1 MRYVYGELC
10 KNRESFADRI
20 YTSEDTFAV
29 ADGMGTGPGGRL
41 AAEKAISL
49 VDRSRP
55 FKSLDEIRGFFEEA
69 NREIMKEIA
78 RLGDR
83 HVAGTTLSLLSFT
96 DDTFLVGHVGDSR
109 IYLFRNGKLK
119 LLTQD
124 QITYRNGKK
133 YVKALGIEWRP
144 EVYTL
149 EDTFREGDVFLL
161 VSDGVV
167 DSLSDPEIESLL
179 CPDIE
184 RSAERI
190 LSLYRENCPEED
202 LSFIIVGVD

>member
-1 MRYVYGELC
+1 MRYAYGELC
-10 KNRESFADRI
+10 RDRETCADRI

-41 AAEKAISL
+41 AAEKAIYL
-49 VDRSRP
+49 VDKRRP
-55 FKSLDEIRGFFEEA
+55 FASLDEIREFFEEA

-78 RLGDR
+78 RLGDK
-83 HVAGTTLSLLSFT
+83 HAAGTTLSLLCFT
-96 DDTFLVGHVGDSR
+96 DNSFLIGHVGDSR
-109 IYLFRNGKLK
+109 IYLFREGKLK

-124 QITYRNGKK
+124 QISYRGGKK
-133 YVKALGIEWRP
+133 YVRALGIEWKL

-149 EDTFREGDVFLL
+149 EDTFQEGDVFLL

-167 DSLSDPEIESLL
+167 DNLSDSEIESILDK
-179 CPDIE
+179 DIDL
-184 RSAERI
+184 SARRI
-190 LSLYRENCPEED
+190 LNLYRESCPEED

>member
-149 EDTFREGDVFLL
+149 EDTFQRGDVFLL

-179 CPDIE
+179 GPDIE